1 MYFVQNWHWSPPSR
15 NLQTCACGVL
25 CSTRASSKAREG
37 EGQRSQGSIGKL
49 KLLNCTRCTR
59 AASRAAPHRHSP
71 IGAKQGW
78 SPSAQ
83 HSQAQQLGS
92 LVNDQL
98 FTRAS
103 AGWRVPFPLCISKNN
118 TKHWRFLRTFQNSKM
133 PKQSLKESTVRLE
146 FRDIMITTLH
156 WLNCLEKRNKF

>member
-15 NLQTCACGVL
+15 NLQTCTCGVL
-25 CSTRASSKAREG
+25 CSTRASSKAREWK
-37 EGQRSQGSIGKL
+37 GQRSQGSIGKL

-83 HSQAQQLGS
+83 HSTARRSSWAALWMINYSPGHQQVEGY
-92 LVNDQL
+92 L
-98 FTRAS
+98 FLFVFPKTIQSTDAFCE
-103 AGWRVPFPLCISKNN
+103 PFKTVKCQSKAWKN
-118 TKHWRFLRTFQNSKM
+118 Q
-133 PKQSLKESTVRLE
+133 QYG
-146 FRDIMITTLH
+146 
-156 WLNCLEKRNKF
+156 